1 MKVNEML
8 KNRMMEDDDNFV
20 HADNEVLETYE
31 VSKTEVIAFRD
42 ELGLLWIDDPSWG
55 VAYVSDDDQHP
66 DDENTVWNLA
76 CGVLL
81 SVKQKHQSPCAARG
95 GAGANKGGAWLCGK
109 IFNSK

>member
-8 KNRMMEDDDNFV
+8 KNRMMEDDDNYV
-20 HADNEVLETYE
+20 HSENEVLEEYE
-31 VSKTEVIAFRD
+31 VSERGTIAFRD

-81 SVKQKHQSPCAARG
+81 SVK
-95 GAGANKGGAWLCGK
+95 
-109 IFNSK
+109 